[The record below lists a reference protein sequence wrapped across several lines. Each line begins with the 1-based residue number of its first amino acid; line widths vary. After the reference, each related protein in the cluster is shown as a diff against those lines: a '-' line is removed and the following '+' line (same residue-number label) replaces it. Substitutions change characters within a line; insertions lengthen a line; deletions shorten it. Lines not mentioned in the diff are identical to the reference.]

1 VQDMETNK
9 EFYGTF
15 LSICWQDKRK
25 KTVDFNIKGYK
36 SMDFDLFGPDYL
48 IVASDG
54 ALSDNSGAVFT
65 PKNCSISRPLVNVNN
80 FMFAHTYLRLQV
92 P

>member
-1 VQDMETNK
+1 MIIYENIYWVQDMETNK

-54 ALSDNSGAVFT
+54 AYQTIVVVFT
-65 PKNCSISRPLVNVNN
+65 PKNCSISR
-80 FMFAHTYLRLQV
+80 AIS
-92 P
+92 